1 MRRVAALL
9 GSSVL
14 TLPRAALIALVLAAG
29 AHAVV
34 PAGPLQ
40 IGLAV
45 VAFALFARDRR
56 HGILGAAVVVLLAL
70 PYDRAANSELLRIAS
85 IPVRPHDVVVGLALL
100 GALPGLRRLSFSA
113 TSLALGAF
121 LLAGVVALALG
132 FIVDNEPR
140 DILRDARWWFLYGIG
155 LLAIGLPGRR
165 AQIVRGMLVGATAF
179 AVVAVLVTILP
190 AFEDGLKY
198 RSLIYDLPALR
209 MQFGNSAFLMPAAC
223 YVGWRWVRRPS
234 WATSGWFL
242 LIFAALAL
250 SLTRVLILLALG
262 SLVLALIWWWR
273 SRSAPGRRAVALL
286 GMAVAGLALGIAI
299 NVANP
304 LVGDLVGIESP
315 VESGGVF
322 DRLTFGGGTG
332 ADAIASGRLET
343 YAEAISRTRTSPVIG
358 LGMGALIDVDYEF
371 GGDEFATPGKLPN
384 VDNAYLTVGLKAGAV
399 GIATLALLLL
409 RPLAAWRRRQRD
421 RLTRWLLPGWL
432 GILGLTM
439 TQSFATN
446 GYSPFVLSLL
456 IVVLGVG
463 YASSRRARAVDQR

>member
-1 MRRVAALL
+1 
-9 GSSVL
+9 
-14 TLPRAALIALVLAAG
+14 
-29 AHAVV
+29 
-34 PAGPLQ
+34 
-40 IGLAV
+40 
-45 VAFALFARDRR
+45 
-56 HGILGAAVVVLLAL
+56 
-70 PYDRAANSELLRIAS
+70 
-85 IPVRPHDVVVGLALL
+85 
-100 GALPGLRRLSFSA
+100 
-113 TSLALGAF
+113 
-121 LLAGVVALALG
+121 
-132 FIVDNEPR
+132 
-140 DILRDARWWFLYGIG
+140 
-155 LLAIGLPGRR
+155 
-165 AQIVRGMLVGATAF
+165 
-179 AVVAVLVTILP
+179 
-190 AFEDGLKY
+190 
-198 RSLIYDLPALR
+198 
-209 MQFGNSAFLMPAAC
+209 
-223 YVGWRWVRRPS
+223 
-234 WATSGWFL
+234 
-242 LIFAALAL
+242 
-250 SLTRVLILLALG
+250 VLILLALG

-273 SRSAPGRRAVALL
+273 SGRAPVRRAVAVL
-286 GMAVAGLALGIAI
+286 GMAVAGLALGVAI

-409 RPLAAWRRRQRD
+409 RPLAAWRRRRRD
-421 RLTRWLLPGWL
+421 RLTHWLLPGWL

-456 IVVLGVG
+456 IVVLGAG